1 MKTFTLAAIMGVLAC
16 SSALAQNT
24 NQSGPPLPQNPGAT
38 TSGSSDENGISPL
51 STPGANPNGSVM
63 DSTRSGDDGAYA
75 RQNSGST
82 TGQAKG
88 PGQNSTPRPSGPGVG
103 AEPPR

>member
-1 MKTFTLAAIMGVLAC
+1 MKILTLAAIIAVLAC
-16 SSALAQNT
+16 SSALAQTT
-24 NQSGPPLPQNPGAT
+24 NQSGAPLPQNPGGT

-51 STPGANPNGSVM
+51 STPGAGPSGSVM
-63 DSTRSGDDGAYA
+63 DSTKSGDDGAYA

-88 PGQNSTPRPSGPGVG
+88 PAQNSTPRPAGPGVG
-103 AEPPR
+103 TESPH